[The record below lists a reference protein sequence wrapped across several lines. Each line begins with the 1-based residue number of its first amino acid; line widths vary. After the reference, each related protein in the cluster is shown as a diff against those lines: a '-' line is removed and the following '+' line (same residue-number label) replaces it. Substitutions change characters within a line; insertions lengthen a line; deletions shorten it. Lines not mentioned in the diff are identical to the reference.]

1 MRRLTEGRADPELI
15 ELLVADSRETLGWLA
30 EQGIALRLMYDRQ
43 SYAVDGRHVFWGG
56 LHVGTVD
63 GGRGLIEHERQA
75 AARAGVELLTGH
87 ALTGL
92 VERGGTVQ
100 GVRCRAG
107 TAELEFNAPAVVIAA
122 GGFEANPRLRA
133 MYLGPNWDVAKVRG
147 TPHNTGEALEAM
159 LAIDA
164 LPYGHWSGCHSI
176 AWDAGAPATG
186 DRDLTNR
193 LSRQSYPL
201 GLVVNRDGERF
212 LDEGADF
219 RNYTYARYGAEI
231 LHQPGSVAFQL
242 FDAQT
247 VPLLRADEYE
257 SPGVSRAQAATV
269 RELASALGVDG
280 ERLERTVTR
289 FNDAVTDDRFDPAVK
304 DGKRTRDITPPKSN
318 WALPL
323 SEPPFL
329 GFPVTC
335 GITFTF
341 GGVRVDDRAR
351 VLHRGGQAIPGLHA
365 AGELVGGLFFHNYPG
380 GTGLMSGAVFGR
392 RAGASAAALAARG
405 SATASRTR
413 KPRARG
419 LHPSFERSKEES
431 RQ

>member
-1 MRRLTEGRADPELI
+1 
-15 ELLVADSRETLGWLA
+15 
-30 EQGIALRLMYDRQ
+30 
-43 SYAVDGRHVFWGG
+43 VFWGG

-63 GGRGLIEHERQA
+63 GGRGLIEHERGA
-75 AARAGVELLTGH
+75 AARAGIELRTGH
-87 ALTGL
+87 TVSGL
-92 VERGGTVQ
+92 IQHDDAVV

-107 TAELEFNAPAVVIAA
+107 SAERELEISAPAVVIAA
-122 GGFEANPRLRA
+122 GGFEADPRLRA
-133 MYLGPNWDVAKVRG
+133 TYLGPNWDVAKVRG
-147 TPHNTGEALEAM
+147 TPYNTGETLEAM
-159 LAIDA
+159 LAIGA
-164 LPYGHWSGCHSI
+164 LPYGHWSGAHSI

-186 DRDLTNR
+186 DRVLTNR

-212 LDEGADF
+212 VDEGADF

-231 LHQPGSVAFQL
+231 LRQPGSVAFQL

-247 VPLLRADEYE
+247 APLLRANEYE
-257 SPGVSRAQAATV
+257 SPGVSRAQAESV
-269 RELASALGVDG
+269 SELASALGIDG
-280 ERLERTVTR
+280 GRLERTVTQ

-304 DGKRTRDITPPKSN
+304 DGKHTRDITPPKSN

-323 SEPPFL
+323 REPPLL

-351 VLHRGGQAIPGLHA
+351 VLHRNGRPIRGLHA
-365 AGELVGGLFFHNYPG
+365 AGELAGGLFFHNYPG

-392 RAGASAAALAARG
+392 RAGASAAALAAPGGSNARTPRRRG
-405 SATASRTR
+405 SHLSID
-413 KPRARG
+413 
-419 LHPSFERSKEES
+419 RSKEES